1 MKTEN
6 HRVLI
11 IDDERPVLMTLEA
24 LLKRHGYHVDAAATA
39 SQGLKLLKSN
49 SPSLVLLDLQL
60 PDAHGLEMLDRIK
73 TELPEVQVIILTAHD
88 SLHNAIESIKR
99 GAYHFISKPYAPE
112 ELLSLVEKALE
123 KQFLLREAEKLREKT
138 EQLEKRLEI
147 AEARPAPIFKS
158 KPMQEIEELIEAMAP
173 SDANVL
179 IAGESGVGKEVIAN
193 TIHARSRR
201 AGQPMVKLNCAAFPQ
216 TMIEGELFGY
226 VKGAFTGAMHDFP
239 GMIAAADG
247 GTLFLDEISDMP
259 ADLQTRF
266 LRVLQERE
274 YRPLGSTQTMKA
286 TFRAIA
292 ATNRPIPEA
301 LAENRLRSDLYYRLN
316 TFQIEVPPL
325 RKRKEDIPPLDRAIR
340 ETIFSTTRQTG
351 AGRFTGCIS
360 EAARLFVAGKCSR
373 TAKRHRIRR
382 GAGAAGRDRRK
393 RVARRNTV
401 ASGVATNRTW
411 RIAAQRR
418 ANSRRRGAE
427 RHSPGACRMPRQ
439 QEKSSRTA
447 RHSASHP
454 LQQAETL
461 RDRVVGCGEESTAF
475 QRVAPFID
483 RDRCNAQWVF
493 RAPRSRRGRGIDDS
507 NFFQNHSA
515 MFSIVGFSKPSMSLR
530 YAWSRIFRSGF
541 IAALIFA

>member
-1 MKTEN
+1 MKTDN
-6 HRVLI
+6 RHVLI

-24 LLKRHGYHVDAAATA
+24 LLKRHGYQVDTAPTAT
-39 SQGLKLLKSN
+39 QGLKALRSK
-49 SPSLVLLDLQL
+49 PPTLVLLDLRL
-60 PDAHGLEMLDRIK
+60 PDADGLEMLERIK

-123 KQFLLREAEKLREKT
+123 TQFLLREAVELRQKT

-158 KPMQEIEELIEAMAP
+158 KPMQEIEELIDAMAP

-179 IAGESGVGKEVIAN
+179 IVGESGVGKEVIAN

-201 AGQPMVKLNCAAFPQ
+201 AGQPVVKLNCAAFPE

-239 GMIAAADG
+239 GMIAAANG

-286 TFRAIA
+286 DFRAIA
-292 ATNRPIPEA
+292 STNRPIAQA
-301 LAENRLRSDLYYRLN
+301 LAENRMRSDLYYRLN

-325 RKRKEDIPPLDRAIR
+325 RKRKEDIPPLIGQFLKQFSQQLGKPEPDISPDAFQKLLDYSWPGNVRELQNAI
-340 ETIFSTTRQTG
+340 EYAVVLARQG
-351 AGRFTGCIS
+351 LIDVK
-360 EAARLFVAGKCSR
+360 ELR
-373 TAKRHRIRR
+373 TEIQLPPALQQTELSALPR
-382 GAGAAGRDRRK
+382 
-393 RVARRNTV
+393 
-401 ASGVATNRTW
+401 SGVQSLDDVERNAILQALAECRGNKKK
-411 RIAAQRR
+411 AAELLGIQR
-418 ANSRRRGAE
+418 
-427 RHSPGACRMPRQ
+427 P
-439 QEKSSRTA
+439 
-447 RHSASHP
+447 
-454 LQQAETL
+454 TL
-461 RDRVVGCGEESTAF
+461 Y
-475 QRVAPFID
+475 
-483 RDRCNAQWVF
+483 NK
-493 RAPRSRRGRGIDDS
+493 
-507 NFFQNHSA
+507 
-515 MFSIVGFSKPSMSLR
+515 MKR
-530 YAWSRIFRSGF
+530 YAIE
-541 IAALIFA
+541 L

>member
-24 LLKRHGYHVDAAATA
+24 LLQRHGYQVDAAATA
-39 SQGLKLLKSN
+39 SQGVKLLKSN

-99 GAYHFISKPYAPE
+99 GAFHFISKPYASE

-147 AEARPAPIFKS
+147 AEARPTPVFQS
-158 KPMQEIEELIEAMAP
+158 KPLQEIEELIDAMGP

-179 IAGESGVGKEVIAN
+179 IVGESGVGKEVIAN

-286 TFRAIA
+286 DFRAIA
-292 ATNRPIPEA
+292 STNRPIPEA

-325 RKRKEDIPPLDRAIR
+325 RKRKEDIPPLIAQ
-340 ETIFSTTRQTG
+340 FVRQ
-351 AGRFTGCIS
+351 F
-360 EAARLFVAGKCSR
+360 
-373 TAKRHRIRR
+373 
-382 GAGAAGRDRRK
+382 
-393 RVARRNTV
+393 
-401 ASGVATNRTW
+401 
-411 RIAAQRR
+411 AQRLGKPEPDVAPDAFQKLLDYSWPGNVR
-418 ANSRRRGAE
+418 ELQNAIEYAVVLARQGVIGVKELPAE
-427 RHSPGACRMPRQ
+427 IQLPPA
-439 QEKSSRTA
+439 
-447 RHSASHP
+447 
-454 LQQAETL
+454 LQQAELGGLPKKGVQTL
-461 RDRVVGCGEESTAF
+461 DDLERQAILQALAECRGNKKKAAELLGI
-475 QRVAPFID
+475 QRPTLY
-483 RDRCNAQWVF
+483 NK
-493 RAPRSRRGRGIDDS
+493 
-507 NFFQNHSA
+507 
-515 MFSIVGFSKPSMSLR
+515 MKR
-530 YAWSRIFRSGF
+530 YAID
-541 IAALIFA
+541 L

>member
-24 LLKRHGYHVDAAATA
+24 LLKRHGYQVETAPTAA
-39 SQGLKLLKSN
+39 QGLKVLKSK
-49 SPSLVLLDLQL
+49 SPTLVLLDLRL
-60 PDAHGLEMLDRIK
+60 PDADGLEMLDRIK

-123 KQFLLREAEKLREKT
+123 KQFLLRETEELREKT

-158 KPMQEIEELIEAMAP
+158 KPMQEIEELIDAMAP

-179 IAGESGVGKEVIAN
+179 IVGESGVGKEVIAN
-193 TIHARSRR
+193 AIHAQSRR

-226 VKGAFTGAMHDFP
+226 VKGAFTGAMQNFP
-239 GMIAAADG
+239 GMIGAANC

-286 TFRAIA
+286 DFRAIA
-292 ATNRPIPEA
+292 STNRPIAEA

-316 TFQIEVPPL
+316 TFQIEVPAL
-325 RKRKEDIPPLDRAIR
+325 RKRKEDIPPLIAQFVRQFSQQLGKPEPEISPDAFQKLLDYSWPGNVRELQNAI
-340 ETIFSTTRQTG
+340 EYAVVLARQG
-351 AGRFTGCIS
+351 I
-360 EAARLFVAGKCSR
+360 
-373 TAKRHRIRR
+373 I
-382 GAGAAGRDRRK
+382 
-393 RVARRNTV
+393 
-401 ASGVATNRTW
+401 GVKELPTE
-411 RIAAQRR
+411 IQLPP
-418 ANSRRRGAE
+418 E
-427 RHSPGACRMPRQ
+427 
-439 QEKSSRTA
+439 
-447 RHSASHP
+447 
-454 LQQAETL
+454 LQQAEL
-461 RDRVVGCGEESTAF
+461 SAL
-475 QRVAPFID
+475 
-483 RDRCNAQWVF
+483 
-493 RAPRSRRGRGIDDS
+493 PRSGVQTLDEVERTAILQALAECRGNKKKAAELLGIQRPTLY
-507 NFFQNHSA
+507 NK
-515 MFSIVGFSKPSMSLR
+515 MKR
-530 YAWSRIFRSGF
+530 YAIE
-541 IAALIFA
+541 L